1 MNKFVN
7 VPCAKCGKPFTED
20 DDVVVC
26 PDCGAPH
33 HRSCYLELGH
43 CARQDQHADGSM
55 WQDPRQEAA
64 PKENVVCP
72 RCGAVNLPDSEYCAT
87 CGIPLDGSYQG
98 PQAGGYQQN
107 GPSAGGPSYGGY
119 QAGGPYQNY
128 SRPTEPQPIMTPMGP
143 IYYNEDFDGVSAQE
157 IAVYIGPNY
166 RRYLSVFKMMK
177 VTGHNFSF
185 NWSAFFFNYC
195 FLFYRKL
202 YRPAIVAMSLIA
214 MLFIPR
220 LIYSSESIKYF
231 LNVYMEVPVNYDLA
245 LINNLATLIS
255 VINIIQLVLMFVV
268 ASFSDQLYYRHVVRE
283 IKKLRS
289 TAPSTLPQDQYLTLL
304 AVNGR
309 TNPKMGYG
317 MALLS
322 AAVVFGISYFITY
335 QILAT
340 TLL

>member
-1 MNKFVN
+1 MNKYVN

-33 HRSCYLELGH
+33 HRSCYLEERH
-43 CARQDQHADGSM
+43 CTRQDQHADGSM

-64 PKENVVCP
+64 QKENITCP
-72 RCGAVNLPDSEYCAT
+72 RCGAVNLPEAKYCAT
-87 CGIPLDGSYQG
+87 CGIPLDGSYQS
-98 PQAGGYQQN
+98 PQAGQPGGSTQNPGAPGGRYQDSGFQN
-107 GPSAGGPSYGGY
+107 
-119 QAGGPYQNY
+119 Q
-128 SRPTEPQPIMTPMGP
+128 SRPAEPQPIMTPLGP
-143 IYYNEDFDGVSAQE
+143 IYHDDDFDGVTAQE

-166 RRYLSVFKMMK
+166 RRYLSVFKMMRES
-177 VTGHNFSF
+177 GHSFSF

-202 YRPAIVAMSLIA
+202 YRPAIVIMALVA

-220 LIYSSESIKYF
+220 LMYSSESIKYF
-231 LNVYMEVPVNYDLA
+231 LNLYMQVPIEYDLTLMGNLGT
-245 LINNLATLIS
+245 LINVLNIVQLA
-255 VINIIQLVLMFVV
+255 LMFVV
-268 ASFSDQLYYRHVVRE
+268 ATSADRLYYKHVVRE

-289 TAPSTLPQDQYLTLL
+289 TAPATLSRDQYLTML

-317 MALLS
+317 MAILS
-322 AAVVFGISYFITY
+322 AVVSFGISYFITY
-335 QILAT
+335 QILAST
-340 TLL
+340 ML

>member
-1 MNKFVN
+1 MNKYVN

-33 HRSCYLELGH
+33 HRSCYLEEGH

-55 WQDPRQEAA
+55 VAGPPPGAA
-64 PKENVVCP
+64 QKENITCP
-72 RCGAVNLPDSEYCAT
+72 GCGAVNLPEAKYCAT
-87 CGIPLDGSYQG
+87 CGIPLDGSYQS
-98 PQAGGYQQN
+98 PQAGQPGGSTQN
-107 GPSAGGPSYGGY
+107 PGAPGGGY
-119 QAGGPYQNY
+119 QDSGFQNQ
-128 SRPTEPQPIMTPMGP
+128 SRPART
-143 IYYNEDFDGVSAQE
+143 SAHYDPPGADLPRRRLRRRHCQE

-166 RRYLSVFKMMK
+166 RRYLSVFKMMRES
-177 VTGHNFSF
+177 GHSFSF

-202 YRPAIVAMSLIA
+202 YRPAIVIMALVA

-220 LIYSSESIKYF
+220 LMYSSESIKYF
-231 LNVYMEVPVNYDLA
+231 LNLYMQVPIEYDLTLMGNLGT
-245 LINNLATLIS
+245 LINVLNIVQLA
-255 VINIIQLVLMFVV
+255 LMFVV
-268 ASFSDQLYYRHVVRE
+268 ATSADRLYYKHVVRE

-289 TAPSTLPQDQYLTLL
+289 TAPATLSRDQYLTML

-317 MALLS
+317 MAILS
-322 AAVVFGISYFITY
+322 AVVSFGISYFITY
-335 QILAT
+335 QILAST
-340 TLL
+340 ML